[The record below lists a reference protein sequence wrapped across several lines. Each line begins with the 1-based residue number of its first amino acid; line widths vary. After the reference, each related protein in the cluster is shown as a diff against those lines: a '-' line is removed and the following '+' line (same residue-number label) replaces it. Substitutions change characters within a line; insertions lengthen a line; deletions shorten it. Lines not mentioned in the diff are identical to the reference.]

1 MNDENSEERF
11 GPFLID
17 EREASEGPVQYFRAR
32 RVLGSEMFRPCRLR
46 RMNLHFAEDDETQIR
61 LLDEARLVIG
71 LRHPGIIATHDYGI
85 IEDEL
90 YLEDELIAG
99 TDLKALFSR
108 CSPLDQGVALLMC
121 GRIAEVLTYVH
132 TARDG
137 SDRPLKLVHRNLA
150 PRHVHITLHGETKLS
165 GFGMAHFRGRLMRTS
180 LGSVRESIGYV
191 SPEDVEGRPLDHR
204 TDLFGLGILLYEML
218 TGRIPFYANNV
229 AEARDRVVAGDYPE
243 PTSFRPDID
252 PRVVELIHHLLR
264 TNPDLRPSTAA
275 SVWERLWQLWR
286 SVGKPRDESWLRAV
300 VATVPAA
307 G

>member
-1 MNDENSEERF
+1 MDEQISEERF

-17 EREASEGPVQYFRAR
+17 EQEASEGPVQYFRAR
-32 RVLGSEMFRPCRLR
+32 RELGSDMVRPCRLR

-132 TARDG
+132 TARD
-137 SDRPLKLVHRNLA
+137 SNDRPLNLVHRNLA
-150 PRHVHITLHGETKLS
+150 PRHVHVTLHGETKLS

-191 SPEDVEGRPLDHR
+191 SPEDIEGRPLDHR

-218 TGRIPFYANNV
+218 TGRIPFFATNV
-229 AEARDRVVAGDYPE
+229 AEARDRVVSGDYPE

-252 PRVVELIHHLLR
+252 RRVVELIHHLLR
-264 TNPDLRPSTAA
+264 TAPEHRPATAA

-300 VATVPAA
+300 VATVP
-307 G
+307 GVV